1 MRMGWFVVGALT
13 LALVGGFTECRA
25 QESATLER
33 VETLMA
39 EGRILQARQTLEAW
53 WARVG
58 PDASRTEWQ
67 RSIWLRGRLTVDP
80 AMAELDYR
88 RLVLEYPGGPYSDD
102 ALYRLGQLAQARG
115 DLRETQSHF
124 QMLVRDYPSSPRS
137 PEAERWL
144 REHADEI
151 AALQDV
157 APVVERAPPEDPA
170 EPGVGDFSVQV
181 GAFRSLERAR
191 DLARR
196 IGESGYRARL
206 VRTPGTELAR
216 VRVGRFS
223 SRDEAEALGRTL
235 EGLGF
240 DHTLVSDAGSEERI
254 GDGRTPQGEDL
265 VGAVETPPMGP

>member
-1 MRMGWFVVGALT
+1 MRIRRFVFGVLT
-13 LALVGGFTECRA
+13 FAVLAGLSEGRA
-25 QESATLER
+25 QETATLDR

-88 RLVLEYPGGPYSDD
+88 RLAFEYPGGPYSDD

-115 DLRETQSHF
+115 DMREAQSHF
-124 QMLVRDYPSSPRS
+124 QMLVRDYPSSPRT
-137 PEAERWL
+137 PEAGLWL
-144 REHADEI
+144 REHADQI
-151 AALQDV
+151 AASEDV
-157 APVVERAPPEDPA
+157 APVVERAPPKDPA
-170 EPGVGDFSVQV
+170 EPGVGDFSIQL
-181 GAFRSLERAR
+181 GAFRSLDRAR
-191 DLARR
+191 DLAQR
-196 IGESGYRARL
+196 IGETGYQARL

-223 SRDEAEALGRTL
+223 SREEAEALARTL

-240 DHTLVSDAGSEERI
+240 DHTIVSDAGSEERI
-254 GDGRTPQGEDL
+254 GDGRFP
-265 VGAVETPPMGP
+265 